1 MSAPVSFP
9 PAAGSPLRQRSPI
22 LGVTFRNL
30 LSRTFLEREAG
41 VEGSC
46 SEEGEMTLNPSRRS
60 PPSAKPEASQQD
72 ESVTDSLDEELW
84 FGDVNPTRSN
94 SKASESLAAAAA
106 KAAGL
111 KPFPVVA
118 GEVLR
123 LLSDPDFDRRT
134 VMQTIERDPAIATRL
149 LRVANSALFR
159 ASTAC
164 NSIEAAILRLGAQTV
179 SELVVGIAAMAM
191 FDDSSGVGKR
201 FRDHCANVAALTRV
215 LGANWRFRGVPQ
227 LFLCGLL
234 HDVGK
239 LLTMQCGEFNY
250 ANLPPEI
257 LETPDQVHI
266 AERKALGYDHAVLAA
281 HVLDLW
287 KIPYPVSPVVAFHHQ
302 PGRAYEDSREI
313 GLMVAMLRLADR
325 IEYRLQRDTAMDEE
339 FIEEL
344 VRDGACSFA
353 DISSGDLRMMW
364 EDMVTARREI
374 AGMLGIQ

>member
-1 MSAPVSFP
+1 MTAHSSRRPPHSA
-9 PAAGSPLRQRSPI
+9 ARRPL
-22 LGVTFRNL
+22 
-30 LSRTFLEREAG
+30 
-41 VEGSC
+41 
-46 SEEGEMTLNPSRRS
+46 EGE
-60 PPSAKPEASQQD
+60 
-72 ESVTDSLDEELW
+72 SVADSLDEELW
-84 FGDVNPTRSN
+84 FGDVNPTRAN

-123 LLSDPDFDRRT
+123 LLSDPDFDWRE
-134 VMQTIERDPAIATRL
+134 VMHTIERDPAVATRL

-159 ASTAC
+159 ASAAC

-191 FDDSSGVGKR
+191 FEDSSGIGGR
-201 FRDHCANVAALTRV
+201 FRDHCAHVAALTRV

-234 HDVGK
+234 HDAGK

-250 ANLPPEI
+250 SQLPAEI
-257 LETPDQVHI
+257 LETPDQVAL
-266 AERKALGYDHAVLAA
+266 AERGALGYDHAVLGA

-287 KIPYPVSPVVAFHHQ
+287 KIPYPVGPVVAFHHQ

-313 GLMVAMLRLADR
+313 GLMVAMLRLANR
-325 IEYRLQRDTAMDEE
+325 IEYRLEKDTAIDEA
-339 FIEEL
+339 FIEDL

-364 EDMVTARREI
+364 GDMVNARQEI
-374 AGMLGIQ
+374 GGMLGIR